1 MKIARLL
8 LILVF
13 AALLAAGCGTAVP
26 SAPAVE
32 ATATAVPGALVVYAG
47 ETIGPIPPTVYGT
60 NYGPWITVPA
70 GVLDAYQR
78 SGVRLLR
85 FPGGAYGDEHTI
97 RPSQFDMLMQLAG
110 MVDADVAVSVRLV
123 GGTPEQAVELMR
135 YANEENDYNVRLWS
149 IGNEPSLFASIYEEG
164 AWDTAHYN
172 REWRRFAEAMKAAD
186 PDILLLGPDVHQFT
200 ANEAQN
206 PKDVNGRD
214 WMIEFLQANGDL
226 VDVVTIHRYPFPAT
240 MADPNP
246 TMAGL
251 MASSAEWD
259 ETIPYLRALIQ
270 EHTGRD
276 LPIGVM
282 EINSYWSHAS
292 GGETTPDSF
301 ANAIWWA
308 DVLGRLIRQRVDY
321 VAHFVLQ
328 TNASQGGW
336 GLLARNDVRPTYY
349 VYQLYQKFGQELL
362 RTDFDGQSAVSLYA
376 ARRHDGVL
384 TLMAINR
391 GPETAVET
399 IQLIDFAPGAAAAAW
414 RLDAAHNAAEVEPVV
429 FEAVTTLSLPGY
441 SATLYEIPAAE
452 TAVMPLKINPQ
463 IAQTHTD

>member
-1 MKIARLL
+1 MMRPHLRLVCAFVL
-8 LILVF
+8 LS
-13 AALLAAGCGTAVP
+13 LAACAGPAAD
-26 SAPAVE
+26 APPP
-32 ATATAVPGALVVYAG
+32 TATAVPGALVVYAAQ
-47 ETIGPIPPTVYGT
+47 TVGPIPPTVYGT

-70 GVLDAYQR
+70 GVLEAYQR
-78 SGVRLLR
+78 SGLRLLR
-85 FPGGAYGDEHTI
+85 FPGGAYGDEHNI

-110 MVDADVAVSVRLV
+110 MVDADVAVSARLV
-123 GGTPEQAVELMR
+123 GGTPEQAVDLMR

-172 REWRRFAEAMKAAD
+172 REWRRFAEAMKTAD
-186 PDILLLGPDVHQFT
+186 PKILLLGPDVHQFT
-200 ANEAQN
+200 ANPAQN

-214 WMIEFLQANGDL
+214 WMIEFLKANGDL

-282 EINSYWSHAS
+282 EINSYWSNAS
-292 GGETTPDSF
+292 GGETTPDSL
-301 ANAIWWA
+301 ASAIWWA

-328 TNASQGGW
+328 TNAGQGGW

-362 RTDFDGQSAVSLYA
+362 RTDFDGQSTVSLVA
-376 ARRHDGVL
+376 ARRDDGVL
-384 TLMAINR
+384 TLIAINR

-399 IQLIDFAPGAAAAAW
+399 VQLIDFAPGAAAAVW
-414 RLDAAHNAAEVEPVV
+414 RLDAAHNAALVEPVV
-429 FEAVTTLSLPGY
+429 FETVTMLTLPGY

-452 TAVMPLKINPQ
+452 TAVGSGK
-463 IAQTHTD
+463 

>member
-1 MKIARLL
+1 MRHHYRLACSILL
-8 LILVF
+8 LFV
-13 AALLAAGCGTAVP
+13 AACATR
-26 SAPAVE
+26 PAE
-32 ATATAVPGALVVYAG
+32 IPPTPTAVPGALVVYAA
-47 ETIGPIPPTVYGT
+47 ETVGPIPPTVYGT
-60 NYGPWITVPA
+60 NYGPWITVPG
-70 GVLDAYQR
+70 GVLDAYQQ
-78 SGVRLLR
+78 SGLRLLR

-97 RPSQFDMLMQLAG
+97 RPSQFDMLMQLAN
-110 MVDADVAVSVRLV
+110 MVNAEAAVSARLV

-135 YANEENDYNVRLWS
+135 YANEQNDYNVRLWS
-149 IGNEPSLFASIYEEG
+149 IGNEPSLFANIYEEG

-172 REWRRFAEAMKAAD
+172 QEWRRFAEAMKTAD
-186 PDILLLGPDVHQFT
+186 PNILLLGPDIHQFT
-200 ANEAQN
+200 ANLAQN

-214 WMIEFLQANGDL
+214 WMVEFLKANGDL
-226 VDVVTIHRYPFPAT
+226 VDVVTIHRYPFPAN
-240 MADPNP
+240 MAQPNA
-246 TMAGL
+246 TVAEL

-292 GGETTPDSF
+292 GGETTPDSL
-301 ANAIWWA
+301 ANAIWWT

-336 GLLARNDVRPTYY
+336 GLLARTDVRPTYY

-362 RTDFDGQSAVSLYA
+362 RTDFDTESDVSLYA
-376 ARRHDGVL
+376 ARRDDGVL
-384 TLMAINR
+384 TMMAVNR

-399 IQLIDFAPGAAAAAW
+399 LQLIDFAPGTPAAVW
-414 RLDAAHNAAEVEPVV
+414 RLDETHNATPVEPVA
-429 FEAVTTLSLPGY
+429 FEAITTLTLPGY

-452 TAVMPLKINPQ
+452 TAVTPGK
-463 IAQTHTD
+463 